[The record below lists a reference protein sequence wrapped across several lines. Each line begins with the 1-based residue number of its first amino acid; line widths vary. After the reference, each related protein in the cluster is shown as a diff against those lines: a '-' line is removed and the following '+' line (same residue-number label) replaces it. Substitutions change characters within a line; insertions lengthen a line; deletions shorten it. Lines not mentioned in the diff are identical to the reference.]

1 MLVNYSSP
9 GLLFSLQLFLKTCAI
24 LPDTH
29 SIIPAGVTKFFKLQ
43 SEDIEK
49 LLFEH
54 IH

>member
-9 GLLFSLQLFLKTCAI
+9 GLLFSLLKTCAI